1 MTASVDREELDGSHS
16 YTGLARLKS
25 VSKSRKPYTITKQ
38 RERWTDS
45 EHESFLEAL
54 KLYGRAWRSIQ
65 EHIGSKTTVQIR
77 SHAQKFFTKLEK
89 QRRPQRAVAEEEIHV
104 PPPRQKV
111 KARPESVSAAA
122 QVEGASSQPC
132 TATHSRRVHSQ
143 HQQTAADVAAAAGA
157 VAATAAFQV
166 IQAAG
171 REVQAQLQASPP
183 KGFPFFG
190 MAPSALL
197 SLSQAE
203 LKTSKAGSLSEAARS
218 SLLLSAQTS
227 VTNPSDVQL
236 QPAGPTEGAADSA
249 RVQSALASFAA
260 QRLKAVDRSSDL
272 SETLS
277 EHTPV
282 GHASGELPGKL
293 RASGLAHSGS
303 TSLPHSQSG
312 EGSSRLDDVDD
323 VFNASAEAATHR
335 AGANRLLRDVTQSAG
350 RVMRSAEHDTESAE
364 GDTHDSA
371 IASSSRQSQER
382 EASKEL
388 ADAMLLASVAASPMP
403 AKAKQQ
409 SYMPSNT
416 GAPRPDAFQALQA
429 AAQQA
434 QRAQLA
440 ISHPQVPLPVLYN
453 QHTQEAMSMWGPFLA
468 LYQMQA
474 MMGSGLGDGMYPPT
488 ALGIAAD
495 HFMQH
500 AQQAQQALMLATQQM
515 ASVGTSGAAPQSLG
529 IAMGAA
535 VGQGPSQLC
544 NAHTSLPQGLASTRS
559 TSLPALQSTWLAS
572 GSAAN
577 PFAVPVPASSINPSW
592 LATPGNTLKVL
603 GEC

>member
-1 MTASVDREELDGSHS
+1 MTASADREELDGSHS
-16 YTGLARLKS
+16 HTGLARLKS

-45 EHESFLEAL
+45 EHELFLEAL

-65 EHIGSKTTVQIR
+65 
-77 SHAQKFFTKLEK
+77 A
-89 QRRPQRAVAEEEIHV
+89 AEEEIRV
-104 PPPRQKV
+104 PPPRQKI
-111 KARPESVSAAA
+111 KARAESVGVAA

-132 TATHSRRVHSQ
+132 TASRGKRMDSQ
-143 HQQTAADVAAAAGA
+143 HQQTAADVAAAAAA

-171 REVQAQLQASPP
+171 KEVQAQLQASPP

-197 SLSQAE
+197 SLSQAD
-203 LKTSKAGSLSEAARS
+203 LQLSKAGSLSEAARS
-218 SLLLSAQTS
+218 SLPLSAQMS

-236 QPAGPTEGAADSA
+236 QLAGSTEVATDSA
-249 RVQSALASFAA
+249 RAQSALASFAA

-277 EHTPV
+277 EHPPH
-282 GHASGELPGKL
+282 GRASGELVGKL
-293 RASGLAHSGS
+293 HISGLAHSGS
-303 TSLPHSQSG
+303 TSLTLSQSG

-323 VFNASAEAATHR
+323 GLNASAEAATHS
-335 AGANRLLRDVTQSAG
+335 AGANIPLRDVTQSAE
-350 RVMRSAEHDTESAE
+350 RVTQSAERLTQS
-364 GDTHDSA
+364 GGGVTHDSG

-403 AKAKQQ
+403 AKANQQ
-409 SYMPSNT
+409 SFMPNT
-416 GAPRPDAFQALQA
+416 EAPRPDAFQALQA
-429 AAQQA
+429 AAQHA
-434 QRAQLA
+434 QQA
-440 ISHPQVPLPVLYN
+440 ISHPQVPLPALYN
-453 QHTQEAMSMWGPFLA
+453 QQRQQATSMWSPFLA

-474 MMGSGLGDGMYPPT
+474 MMGGGLGDCIYPPT
-488 ALGIAAD
+488 ALGVAAD
-495 HFMQH
+495 EFMQQAQH
-500 AQQAQQALMLATQQM
+500 AQQAQQALMLAAQQM
-515 ASVGTSGAAPQSLG
+515 ASVGTSRAAPQPLG
-529 IAMGAA
+529 IAMGAG
-535 VGQGPSQLC
+535 VGQVSSLLGHAQ
-544 NAHTSLPQGLASTRS
+544 ASLPQGLASTRS
-559 TSLPALQSTWLAS
+559 TSLPALHSTWLAS

-592 LATPGNTLKVL
+592 LASPSSAPKVD
-603 GEC
+603 GCDR